1 MRALIIAALVA
12 LLVAFAPVATGGLPE
27 TPRPRQFTVADGLPS
42 NRINAIA
49 QDRRGYLWIATS
61 DGLARFDGVGFRI
74 WRAEQGLRDNF
85 VWSVHVDAQDR
96 VWIGTR
102 AAGLAMLGA
111 DRKRFTWYDRG
122 TPGVGGNEVW
132 AIASTLDGA
141 LWFGTA
147 DAGLHRLDGGRVQR
161 FAPVPGDARS
171 LPDAGIRQLVVAPD
185 GSLWIGTG
193 HGVARWTP
201 RGFERLPADAL
212 DSPLVNGLS
221 IERDGT
227 LWVGTPRGVAMRRP
241 DGRTSPS
248 PWSAK
253 GHPVLHVLL
262 RDRAGTYWF
271 DIPEGL
277 GVDAEEGI
285 AVVPLYSGPA
295 QGLVRPSWVDAH
307 EDREGG
313 LWFASNSSGLWYLP
327 PRWRQFSVLA
337 RRLDDPTSL
346 ANAQV
351 RGIAP
356 SRDGTVWL
364 VGSGGVLDRLDSESG
379 AVEHV
384 VKDVGDG
391 FILHAALED
400 RRGNVWVTFVEGLAR
415 VDPRTGEVRR
425 WLSGQH
431 QGALPGDTSRLLQA
445 ADGSIWMA
453 GEGGVQA
460 RDEDGR
466 VLARFAAGDGR
477 GLAAGTSVLDLAR
490 SPRDGVWI
498 ATSSGLLEWD
508 ERGDRLVPVGGIDA
522 GPVHGIAFD
531 GRAALWLARFGA
543 IEAYDLR
550 AGRPVLRQRYGPE
563 AGFPRVAP
571 SGLTVDDR
579 GIAWVTSVRG
589 LVRVDPRTRN
599 SRVYGVRDGL
609 PSQEFTDPPI
619 ARPSDGRILAGTPE
633 GLVLFDPAVVRPS
646 REAPAVV
653 METVD
658 VLRGGA
664 RVAFDP
670 ARPFRVAHDDRDL
683 RIRARVLAFSDPAAH
698 AYRTRLVG
706 YDRGWVDAGTDGER
720 VFSQLPA
727 GDYRLQVTARTAEHV
742 WAPVQ
747 ELRFSVLAPWWRTG
761 WAIAAFALL
770 ALAMLAALALGYR
783 NRLRRRHAW
792 EQAEHERRLAQDASV
807 AKTRFLATFG
817 HEVRTPMTGVLG
829 MSELLLDT
837 PLDARQRSHVSAI
850 RTAGEHLLR
859 LLNDALDLARIES
872 GRMELVDEPFD
883 LRRLLDDLAALIG
896 PLAERRGLRFELD
909 VGPDLPRGV
918 RGDGSRLKQVLLNLL
933 NNAIKFT
940 EQGHVSLHVR
950 RHDGRVRF
958 VVQDTGPGLSA
969 DQLARLFQ
977 RFQQGEGART
987 AARHGGSGLGLAISQ
1002 ELVEAMGG
1010 RIDVDSTPGVGTRFE
1025 VEVPL
1030 ADAVLAEPAKETAEA
1045 RPVAA
1050 RSILL
1055 VEDDATVAE
1064 VIIGLLR
1071 AQGHHVRHAAHG
1083 LAALTEAQLHAF
1095 DVALLDLDL
1104 PGMDGFALA
1113 RQLRLRGFTAPLVA
1127 VTARA
1132 DAESEPQ
1139 AYAAGFDRFVRKP
1152 VTGAMLADVLAAV
1165 ARPADDGA
1173 RHRAFEATGPTVP

>member
-1 MRALIIAALVA
+1 MRVLIVAALVA
-12 LLVAFAPVATGGLPE
+12 VITAFAPPAAAGLPE
-27 TPRPRQFTVADGLPS
+27 TPRPRQYTVADGLPS

-61 DGLARFDGVGFRI
+61 DGLARFDGIGFRI

-85 VWSVHVDAQDR
+85 VWTVHVDARDR

-102 AAGLAMLGA
+102 AAGLAVLGD
-111 DRKRFTWYDRG
+111 DRERFTWYDRA
-122 TPGVGGNEVW
+122 TPGIGGNEVW
-132 AIASTLDGA
+132 SIASTRDGA

-147 DAGLHRLDGGRVQR
+147 DAGLHRLANGRVQR
-161 FAPVPGDARS
+161 HMPVPGNPAS
-171 LPDAGIRQLVVAPD
+171 LPDAGIRQLELAPD

-193 HGVARWTP
+193 NGVARRTAQ
-201 RGFERLPADAL
+201 GFERLPATAL
-212 DSPLVNGLS
+212 GSPLVNGLS

-227 LWVGTPRGVAMRRP
+227 LWMGTPRGVGVRRP
-241 DGRTSPS
+241 DGGTSAT
-248 PWSAK
+248 PWSAA
-253 GHPVLHVLL
+253 GRPVLHVLL

-285 AVVPLYSGPA
+285 SVVPLYSGPA

-337 RRLDDPTSL
+337 RRLDDPATL

-384 VKDVGDG
+384 VRDVGDG

-400 RRGNVWVTFVEGLAR
+400 RAGNVWVTFPEGLAR
-415 VDPRTGEVRR
+415 VDPRTGQVRR
-425 WLSGQH
+425 WLSGGYG
-431 QGALPGDTSRLLQA
+431 GALAGDTSRLVQA
-445 ADGSIWMA
+445 ADGAIWMA

-460 RDEDGR
+460 RDEEGR
-466 VLARFAAGDGR
+466 VLQRFAAGDGR
-477 GLAAGTSVLDLAR
+477 GLPRGASVLDLAR
-490 SPRDGVWI
+490 PPVDGIWI
-498 ATSSGLLEWD
+498 ATSAGLLEWD
-508 ERGDRLVPVGGIDA
+508 DRSGQLRPVA
-522 GPVHGIAFD
+522 GVAAGAVHGIAFD
-531 GRAALWLARFGA
+531 SRGALWLARFGA
-543 IEAYDLR
+543 VEAYDMR
-550 AGRPVLRQRYGPE
+550 RGRPVLRERYGAE
-563 AGFPRVAP
+563 AGFPRLAP

-589 LVRVDPRTRN
+589 LVRLDPRARGT
-599 SRVYGVRDGL
+599 RVYGVRDGL
-609 PSQEFTDPPI
+609 PSQEFTDPPV

-633 GLVLFDPAVVRPS
+633 GLVLFDPNVVRPAG
-646 REAPAVV
+646 EAPDVV
-653 METVD
+653 LEAVD
-658 VLRGGA
+658 VLRGGS
-664 RVAFDP
+664 RLAFDG
-670 ARPFRVAHDDRDL
+670 ARAFSLAPGDRDL
-683 RIRARVLAFSDPAAH
+683 RVRARVLAFSDPAAH
-698 AYRTRLVG
+698 AYRMRLLG
-706 YDRGWVDAGTDGER
+706 YEADWVDAGADGER

-727 GDYRLQVTARTAEHV
+727 GDYRLQVTARTAEQV

-747 ELRFSVLAPWWRTG
+747 ELRFSVQPPWWRTW
-761 WAIAAFALL
+761 WAIGGFVLLGIALL
-770 ALAMLAALALGYR
+770 VALAMGYR
-783 NRLRRRHAW
+783 NRLRRRHAL
-792 EQAEHERRLAQDASV
+792 EQAERERSLAQEASL

-837 PLDARQRSHVSAI
+837 PLDARQRSHVGAI
-850 RTAGEHLLR
+850 RSAGEHLLR

-872 GRMELVDEPFD
+872 GRLELADEPFD
-883 LRRLLDDLAALIG
+883 LQAMLDDLAALAG
-896 PLAERRGLRFELD
+896 PLAARRGLRFELD
-909 VGPDLPRGV
+909 IGPHLPRAV

-933 NNAIKFT
+933 NNALKFT

-950 RHDGRVRF
+950 RDGDRLRF
-958 VVQDTGPGLSA
+958 IVQDTGPGLSSE
-969 DQLARLFQ
+969 QLARLFQ

-1010 RIDVDSTPGVGTRFE
+1010 RIDVESTPGVGTRFE

-1030 ADAVLAEPAKETAEA
+1030 AEAVMARAAPA
-1045 RPVAA
+1045 PAA
-1050 RSILL
+1050 APAASRSILL

-1064 VIIGLLR
+1064 VITGLLR
-1071 AQGHHVRHAAHG
+1071 AQGHQVRHAAHG
-1083 LAALTEAQLHAF
+1083 LAALTEAQLEPF
-1095 DVALLDLDL
+1095 DIGLLDLDL

-1113 RQLRLRGFTAPLVA
+1113 RQLRIRGCRAPLVA

-1132 DAESEPQ
+1132 DAESEPR
-1139 AYAAGFDRFVRKP
+1139 AFAAGFDRFVRKP
-1152 VTGAMLADVLAAV
+1152 VTGAMLADVIASVTEPQAED
-1165 ARPADDGA
+1165 AGA
-1173 RHRAFEATGPTVP
+1173 